1 MFIDTHCHL
10 YDECYGGD
18 TKKVIETAK
27 EHNVKKFFCV
37 AENVETSK
45 KVSKIASENQEVY
58 AIIGIHPEYANL
70 FSDEQIEQLR
80 QIAKEKKVVGIG
92 EIGLDYHYTKENKQ
106 KQIEMF
112 EKQIELA
119 GELNLP
125 IIIHTRDAIGD
136 TMEILQKNKDKLKRG
151 GIIHCFH
158 ESKEVMDMAIN
169 LGFYIAYGG
178 TITFK
183 NANSLRE
190 IVQKTPLDR
199 ILTETD
205 CPFLAPEPFRGTVN
219 EPKNID
225 VIIQKMA
232 EIKGVEVSELEQI
245 IEQNTKRLFGI

>member
-1 MFIDTHCHL
+1 MYIDTHCHL
-10 YDECYGGD
+10 YCESYMGD
-18 TKKVIETAK
+18 TRKVIEKAK

-45 KVSKIASENQEVY
+45 LVTKIANENEEVY
-58 AIIGIHPEYANL
+58 AIIGIHPEYADM

-119 GELNLP
+119 NELNLP

-136 TMEILQKNKDKLKRG
+136 TLEVLKKNKDKLKNG

-158 ESKEVMDMAIN
+158 ESKEVMDIVIK
-169 LGFYIAYGG
+169 LGFYVAYGG

-190 IVQKTPLDR
+190 VVEKTPLDR

-225 VIIQKMA
+225 VILQKMA
-232 EIKGVEVSELEQI
+232 EIKGVSTGELEQI
-245 IEQNTKRLFGI
+245 IEKNTKQLFGV